1 MAARKQA
8 PRFTRSPPE
17 LAVAFDAALPDDP
30 RIERRAMFGYPC
42 AFTGGRLFSGL
53 HRADILVRLDEPDR
67 VKLLAEPGARVFEPM
82 KGRPMRE
89 YVLVPPSLHGDPRAL
104 RGWIARAL
112 EFTAAMPA
120 KKAAKKPAK
129 KSASKKAKKKGASR

>member
-8 PRFTRSPPE
+8 PSFKRSPPE
-17 LAVAFDAALPDDP
+17 LAEAFAAALPDDP

-42 AFTGGRLFSGL
+42 AFTGGHLFSGL
-53 HRADILVRLDEPDR
+53 HQADILVRLGETDR
-67 VKLLAEPGARVFEPM
+67 EKLLAEPGARVFEPM
-82 KGRPMRE
+82 AGRPMRE
-89 YVLVPPSLHGDPRAL
+89 YVLVPPALHADRRAL

-120 KKAAKKPAK
+120 KK
-129 KSASKKAKKKGASR
+129 SAGKKAKKKKGASR